1 MGIDLPERESE
12 ENLLSNDSE
21 LLKEKAET
29 SLNILIGEDDV
40 DLAEIYLDILEA
52 RGHRVKLAFDG
63 VQCIQAYEEKQ
74 SGSDFDIVILDYLM
88 PRKNGSQVA
97 RKILQINPDQRIIF
111 ISAFGE
117 KLIDDLEGIEDEI
130 EFLTKPT
137 RPRSLIEVIEKGHI
151 WKAKSKQ
158 TMESWDGD
166 MDWDD
171 GAL

>member
-1 MGIDLPERESE
+1 MGIDFPESESE
-12 ENLLSNDSE
+12 ENLFSKDSE

-40 DLAEIYLDILEA
+40 DLAEIYLEILEA
-52 RGHRVKLAFDG
+52 RGHKVKLAFDG
-63 VQCIQAYEEKQ
+63 VQCVQAYENKQ
-74 SGSDFDIVILDYLM
+74 SGSSFDVVILDYLM

-97 RKILQINPDQRIIF
+97 REILQNNPDQRIIF

-137 RPRSLIEVIEKGHI
+137 RPRSLIDVIEKGHL
-151 WKAKSKQ
+151 WKAQSKK
-158 TMESWDGD
+158 TTENWDGYV
-166 MDWDD
+166 DWDD
-171 GAL
+171 EAL

>member
-21 LLKEKAET
+21 LLKEKSET

-52 RGHRVKLAFDG
+52 RGHKIKLAFDG

-74 SGSDFDIVILDYLM
+74 SGSGFDIVILDYLM

-97 RKILQINPDQRIIF
+97 REILQTNPDQRIIF

-137 RPRSLIEVIEKGHI
+137 RPHSLIEVVEKGHL
-151 WKAKSKQ
+151 WKKKSKK
-158 TMESWDGD
+158 TTEDWDGNVNWND
-166 MDWDD
+166 
-171 GAL
+171 